1 MKKED
6 KSTSG
11 ESLEQISIETKL
23 DVQTQQKSNMTK
35 SNEINSKKQKKRV
48 SSANA
53 YIDSLSSKYSKLLV
67 VKDDLYIKKDF
78 SSAVSPKDVSS
89 LFDNLL
95 DNRRGKPSIFKD
107 NIGYMAKLEY
117 TKDRGAHLHTLFF
130 FDGNKVQKD
139 AHKGKEIG
147 DYWNNEITDG
157 KGSYNNCNMNDY
169 KDNYAIGMIEH
180 TNKDKIDL
188 LKNVVVKYLAKDTQN
203 VKDANCTDV
212 VAFRRG
218 LIPKKKSNAGRPRN
232 IGKDSTEEVNK

>member
-107 NIGYMAKLEY
+107 NIGYMAKL
-117 TKDRGAHLHTLFF
+117 
-130 FDGNKVQKD
+130 
-139 AHKGKEIG
+139 
-147 DYWNNEITDG
+147 
-157 KGSYNNCNMNDY
+157 
-169 KDNYAIGMIEH
+169 
-180 TNKDKIDL
+180 
-188 LKNVVVKYLAKDTQN
+188 
-203 VKDANCTDV
+203 
-212 VAFRRG
+212 
-218 LIPKKKSNAGRPRN
+218 
-232 IGKDSTEEVNK
+232 